1 MSAVFFISGSPDIV
15 LARLV
20 SVVFG
25 TLTVV
30 LVFLLCHRYWGTQ
43 VAVASAAFAALAP
56 AAVFNDTAGMPEPVA
71 VALALFGIL
80 LTPRRGFWAGVAWG
94 LAAMARV
101 EAWRL
106 GAAFRMRPLL

>member
-43 VAVASAAFAALAP
+43 VGIAAAAFAAFAP
-56 AAVFNDTAGMPEPVA
+56 ASVFNDTAGMPGPGA
-71 VALALFGIL
+71 VALGLFGIWV
-80 LTPRRGFWAGVAWG
+80 TPRRGFWAGGAG
-94 LAAMARV
+94 GRAAMARV
-101 EAWRL
+101 EAWAF
-106 GAAFRMRPLL
+106 GAGP

>member
-1 MSAVFFISGSPDIV
+1 MSAVFFITGSPDIV

-56 AAVFNDTAGMPEPVA
+56 AAVFNDTAGMPQPGA
-71 VALALFGIL
+71 VALGLFGIL
-80 LTPRRGFWAGVAWG
+80 LTPRRGVWAGVGGG
-94 LAAMARV
+94 LGRRARV
-101 EAWRL
+101 GAWL
-106 GAAFRMRPLL
+106 FRAGPW